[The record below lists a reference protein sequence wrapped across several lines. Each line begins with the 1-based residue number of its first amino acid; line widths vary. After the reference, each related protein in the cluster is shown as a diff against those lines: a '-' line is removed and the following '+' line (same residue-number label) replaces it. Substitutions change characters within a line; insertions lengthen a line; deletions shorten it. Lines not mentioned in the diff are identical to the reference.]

1 MNQMER
7 AMQKSGFVKQGENG
21 NKKHQKPSKKDME
34 RQKLLNKM
42 TFIEKAE
49 AESLVE
55 EYLNGKIQYYN
66 DEEKKESNEKF
77 FDEYPRALA
86 YVLVEKDN
94 KLSQLRKFYYVI
106 ERISRS
112 INLGM
117 DVKQFKGEL
126 KALVGHAWNKYDSN
140 YVSKEFHDML
150 EKNVEAINDNRDF
163 QMFKQHFE
171 AILCYVPKMKED

>member
-1 MNQMER
+1 
-7 AMQKSGFVKQGENG
+7 MQKSGFRKQADTTKET
-21 NKKHQKPSKKDME
+21 P
-34 RQKLLNKM
+34 QKLRKKKKESQNPLDKM
-42 TFIEKAE
+42 TFIEKEE

-55 EYLNGKIQYYN
+55 EYLNCKIQYFL
-66 DEEKKESNEKF
+66 DEEKKESDEKF

-86 YVLVEKDN
+86 YVLVENNN

-140 YVSKEFHDML
+140 YVSKEFYDML
-150 EKNVEAINDNRDF
+150 KKNIEAIKDNKDF
-163 QMFKQHFE
+163 QMFKQHYE

>member
-1 MNQMER
+1 MKR
-7 AMQKSGFVKQGENG
+7 ALEKSGFGKPTEIVGET
-21 NKKHQKPSKKDME
+21 HQKSTKKDRD
-34 RQKLLNKM
+34 RQALLKKM
-42 TFIEKAE
+42 TFIKKEE
-49 AESLVE
+49 AERLVD
-55 EYLNGKIQYYN
+55 EYLKGKIQYYL
-66 DEEKKESNEKF
+66 DEEKKETNEKF

-150 EKNVEAINDNRDF
+150 EKNVEAIKDSKDF